1 MLVVVQFIIGD
12 SMGKTKNNQTN
23 KMFKTLDEQIEI
35 LQNKGLVIDD
45 VDYVKD
51 ILLRENYFFISGY
64 RHLLLKSKTDKKFLP
79 NANFREMY
87 ALFNFDR
94 QIRNIIFKNLL
105 IIENNIKSIFSYQ
118 LSKKYG
124 YKEKDYLKP
133 SNFTNNPEKF
143 RQVNDLIKK
152 MKRQIRINGSQHSAT
167 KHYLESYGYVPMWIV
182 VKVLSFGIVCE
193 LYTIMKK
200 EDQVEIS
207 DIYHIDP
214 MTLCVYLPILSNY
227 RNLCAHEDI
236 LYDYRTQRPIPDTT
250 IHNNLN
256 IPKQDGEYIYGKDDL
271 FALIIILKRML
282 SKDEFKLLINEFNY
296 ELDVLEGKLKTIK
309 IDKLLDAIG
318 FPTNFR
324 EISYLE
330 KE

>member
-1 MLVVVQFIIGD
+1 MSVVIEFIIGD
-12 SMGKTKNNQTN
+12 SMSKDKYSTN
-23 KMFKTLDEQIEI
+23 KIFKTLDEQIEI
-35 LQNKGLVIDD
+35 LKNKGLVIDD
-45 VDYVKD
+45 VDSAKS

-64 RHLLLKSKTDKKFLP
+64 RYLLLKSRTDKKFLP
-79 NANFREMY
+79 NANFRELY

-94 QIRNIIFKNLL
+94 QVRNIIFKNLL
-105 IIENNIKSIFSYQ
+105 IVENNIKSIFSYQ

-124 YKEKDYLKP
+124 YKEKDYLRP

-152 MKRQIRINGSQHSAT
+152 MKRQIRINGNQHSAT
-167 KHYLESYGYVPMWIV
+167 KHYQMNYGYVPLWIV

-200 EDQVEIS
+200 EDQIEIS
-207 DIYHIDP
+207 EIYKIDP
-214 MTLCVYLPILSNY
+214 TTLCIYLPILSNF

-236 LYDYRTQRPIPDTT
+236 LYDYKTQKPIPDTMF
-250 IHNNLN
+250 HRQLN
-256 IPKQDGEYIYGKDDL
+256 IPKQDGEFIYGKDDL

-282 SKDEFKLLINEFNY
+282 AKDEFKLLINEITY

-309 IDKLLDAIG
+309 IDKLLNAIG

-324 EISYLE
+324 EICYME

>member
-1 MLVVVQFIIGD
+1 MSKHKF
-12 SMGKTKNNQTN
+12 TKSN
-23 KMFKTLDEQIEI
+23 KIFKTLDEQIDI
-35 LQNKGLVIDD
+35 LIGKGLTIDD
-45 VDYVKD
+45 IDYAKD

-64 RHLLLKSKTDKKFLP
+64 RYLLLRSKTDKRFIP
-79 NANFREMY
+79 GSNFRELY
-87 ALFNFDR
+87 SIFNFDR

-105 IIENNIKSIFSYQ
+105 IVENNIKSIFSYQ

-124 YKEKDYLKP
+124 YKEKDYLRP

-152 MKRQIRINGSQHSAT
+152 MKRQIRINGAQHSAT
-167 KHYLESYGYVPMWIV
+167 SHYMYNYGYVPLWIV

-193 LYTIMKK
+193 LYNVMKK
-200 EDQVEIS
+200 EDQVDIS
-207 DIYHIDP
+207 NIYKIDP
-214 MTLCVYLPILSNY
+214 ETLSVYLPILSNY

-236 LYDYRTQRPIPDTT
+236 LYNYKTQKGIPDTKFHS
-250 IHNNLN
+250 ILN
-256 IPKQDGEYIYGKDDL
+256 IPKLDGEYIYGKNDL

-282 SKDEFKLLINEFNY
+282 SKDEFKLLINEINY
-296 ELDVLEGKLKTIK
+296 ELDVLEGKIK
-309 IDKLLDAIG
+309 SIRIDKLLDAIG

-330 KE
+330 KEL

>member
-1 MLVVVQFIIGD
+1 
-12 SMGKTKNNQTN
+12 MGKRNSTN
-23 KMFKTLDEQIEI
+23 KIFKTLDEQIDI
-35 LQNKGLVIDD
+35 LKNKGLVIDD
-45 VDYVKD
+45 VEYAKN
-51 ILLRENYFFISGY
+51 ILLRENYFFVSGY
-64 RHLLLKSKTDKKFLP
+64 RHLLIRSKSDKRFLP

-152 MKRQIRINGSQHSAT
+152 MKRQIRINGNQHSAT
-167 KHYLESYGYVPMWIV
+167 KHYMEYYGYVPLWIV
-182 VKVLSFGIVCE
+182 VKVLSFGVVCE
-193 LYTIMKK
+193 LFSIMKK
-200 EDQVEIS
+200 EDQYEIS
-207 DIYHIDP
+207 EIYNIDST
-214 MTLCVYLPILSNY
+214 TLEIYLPILSNY

-236 LYDYRTQRPIPDTT
+236 LYDYRVQRPIPDTSL
-250 IHNNLN
+250 HMKLN
-256 IPKQDGEYIYGKDDL
+256 ISKQDGEYIYGKDDL
-271 FALIIILKRML
+271 FALMIILKRML
-282 SKDEFKLLINEFNY
+282 SKDEFKLLINEINY

-309 IDKLLDAIG
+309 IDKLLNAIG